1 MKYYAIL
8 LSMMRSSSVPDP
20 NPEAVDDPPPEVSPP
35 VKPIRLSLKFLAANA
50 VAIVNGAALLYI
62 VVRLLLGGI
71 QRLTE

>member
-1 MKYYAIL
+1 MVRG
-8 LSMMRSSSVPDP
+8 SWVPDSFP
-20 NPEAVDDPPPEVSPP
+20 KPVDGPPPKNSPV